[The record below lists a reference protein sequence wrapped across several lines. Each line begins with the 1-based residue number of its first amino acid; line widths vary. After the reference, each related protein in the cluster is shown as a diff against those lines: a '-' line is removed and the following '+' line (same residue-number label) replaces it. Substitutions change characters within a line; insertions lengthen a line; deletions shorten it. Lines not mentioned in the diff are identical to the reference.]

1 MSKKTN
7 FDEVPSFEETIT
19 PETIRQIVQWIKQAG
34 EIALSH
40 FESGKF
46 LVKADKTFVTQAD
59 IEIEQYLTQKIK
71 NAFPTH
77 QIIGEERGQ
86 AFDQLQT
93 EIIWTIDPIDGTTAF
108 MQGLP
113 GWGVAIGL
121 LYGGKPKLGFYYM
134 PLLDDLTYVNE
145 FGAVICKDKALSKC
159 NLRSNWE
166 NKGFLALTTAAH
178 CSFKIDVKNLRALGS
193 NMTNLVYTARG
204 TAVGTFIPK
213 AYLWDLVAGA
223 AILNGLGGELR
234 YLDGRI
240 VDFTKLLNC
249 QLVPQPV
256 IAGHPDILHSLA
268 KSIDKRS
275 SI

>member
-1 MSKKTN
+1 MHKNSNSET
-7 FDEVPSFEETIT
+7 VPSFEETIT
-19 PETIRQIVQWIKQAG
+19 AETINKIVRWIKQAG
-34 EIALSH
+34 KIALAQ
-40 FESGKF
+40 FENGKF
-46 LVKADKTFVTQAD
+46 SVKADKTFVTQAD
-59 IEIEQYLTQKIK
+59 LEIEHFLTQKVK

-77 QIIGEERGQ
+77 QIIGEERGRS
-86 AFDQLQT
+86 FDQLES

-121 LYGGKPKLGFYYM
+121 LYCGQPKLGFYYM

-145 FGAVICKDKALSKC
+145 FGNVICKERTLSKC
-159 NLRSNWE
+159 TLRSNWDH
-166 NKGFLALTTAAH
+166 KGFLALTTAAH
-178 CSFKIDVKNLRALGS
+178 SNFKIDVKYLRALGS

-204 TAVGTFIPK
+204 TAAATFIPK

-234 YLDGRI
+234 YLDGRP

-256 IAGHPDILHSLA
+256 VAGHPDILQSLA
-268 KSIDKRS
+268 DSIDKRS
-275 SI
+275 SA